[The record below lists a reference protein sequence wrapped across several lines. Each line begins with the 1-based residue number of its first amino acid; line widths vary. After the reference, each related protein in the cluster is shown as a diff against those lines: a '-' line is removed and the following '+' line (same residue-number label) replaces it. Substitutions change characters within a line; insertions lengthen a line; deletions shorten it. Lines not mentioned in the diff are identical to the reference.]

1 MRNASDVPLPPF
13 AGNTG
18 PQPYVPPD
26 EPCDPKNVTW
36 SHMATFTY
44 MHKCSEIC
52 DAWYGLLQRN
62 GTYNGPLKNQNA
74 PDGKYV
80 LEPSISCQVCRS
92 EPQRADS
99 GMQHVDWLRD
109 CMTCIVMEGR
119 EFEELLPLNQ
129 VVLGVRHTVTAC
141 RQGGYAIPETWVRVV
156 SRATCATNR

>member
-92 EPQRADS
+92 EPQLCS
-99 GMQHVDWLRD
+99 
-109 CMTCIVMEGR
+109 
-119 EFEELLPLNQ
+119 
-129 VVLGVRHTVTAC
+129 LGNAAC
-141 RQGGYAIPETWVRVV
+141 RLASGLHDLHCDGGKAVRG
-156 SRATCATNR
+156 ATSPQPSCLGGASHGDRLQTGRVRRFRDLGKCRQPCEVRN